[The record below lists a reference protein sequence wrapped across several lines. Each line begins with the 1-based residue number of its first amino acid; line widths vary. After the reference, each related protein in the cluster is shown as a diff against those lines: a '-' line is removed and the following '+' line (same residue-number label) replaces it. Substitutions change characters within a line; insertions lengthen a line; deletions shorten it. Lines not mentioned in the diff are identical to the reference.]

1 MCARIRHRCL
11 ISTHAPHA
19 GSDVAP
25 TPTPQPTTISTHAP
39 HAGSDADNVYNAI
52 SAGQFQPTLP
62 MRGATNY
69 KPHYWRFCRFQ
80 PTLPMR
86 GATSLRLLFFLLLP
100 ISTHAPHAGSDTCV
114 RNARRVVTIFQPT
127 LPMRGATASE
137 ALLLLGYIFQ
147 PTLPMRGATLRER
160 VSARDKIF
168 QPTLPMRGATKGR
181 DVDVKLD
188 VFQPTLPMRG
198 ATVTPLRILTPTKI
212 STHAPHAGSDTF

>member
-1 MCARIRHRCL
+1 MALWVRISTHAPHAGSDLLLGSVRPSCKHFNPRSPCGERHFL
-11 ISTHAPHA
+11 IEDDFLPVGISTHAPHA

-86 GATSLRLLFFLLLP
+86 GATSDRVQEGSRDI
-100 ISTHAPHAGSDTCV
+100 ISTHAPHAGSDRESC
-114 RNARRVVTIFQPT
+114 RNGVHQIIAP
-127 LPMRGATASE
+127 P
-137 ALLLLGYIFQ
+137 
-147 PTLPMRGATLRER
+147 
-160 VSARDKIF
+160 
-168 QPTLPMRGATKGR
+168 
-181 DVDVKLD
+181 
-188 VFQPTLPMRG
+188 
-198 ATVTPLRILTPTKI
+198 
-212 STHAPHAGSDTF
+212 APHAGRDLRFLRLW

>member
-1 MCARIRHRCL
+1 MALWVRISTHAPHAGSDLLLGSVRPSCKHFNPRSPCGERHFL
-11 ISTHAPHA
+11 IEDDFLPVGISTHAPHA

-86 GATSLRLLFFLLLP
+86 GATLASACTAASNAHFNPRSPCGERLQHIVLLTISLPDIVKSHSRKQK
-100 ISTHAPHAGSDTCV
+100 
-114 RNARRVVTIFQPT
+114 R
-127 LPMRGATASE
+127 AS
-137 ALLLLGYIFQ
+137 
-147 PTLPMRGATLRER
+147 
-160 VSARDKIF
+160 
-168 QPTLPMRGATKGR
+168 
-181 DVDVKLD
+181 
-188 VFQPTLPMRG
+188 
-198 ATVTPLRILTPTKI
+198 
-212 STHAPHAGSDTF
+212 

>member
-1 MCARIRHRCL
+1 MREATREPFGWRYGSEFQPTLPMRGATCCSDPCDQAASISTHAPHAGSDEMCARIRHRCL

-86 GATSLRLLFFLLLP
+86 GATVAECRRRSLVER
-100 ISTHAPHAGSDTCV
+100 
-114 RNARRVVTIFQPT
+114 FQPT
-127 LPMRGATASE
+127 LPMRGATRQTNRRTA
-137 ALLLLGYIFQ
+137 
-147 PTLPMRGATLRER
+147 
-160 VSARDKIF
+160 D
-168 QPTLPMRGATKGR
+168 
-181 DVDVKLD
+181 
-188 VFQPTLPMRG
+188 
-198 ATVTPLRILTPTKI
+198 TVI

>member
-1 MCARIRHRCL
+1 MREATREPFGWRYGSEFQPTLPMRGATCCSDPCDQAASISTHAPHAGSDEMCARIRHRCL

-100 ISTHAPHAGSDTCV
+100 ISTHAPHAGSDCFRSLV
-114 RNARRVVTIFQPT
+114 VARIH
-127 LPMRGATASE
+127 
-137 ALLLLGYIFQ
+137 
-147 PTLPMRGATLRER
+147 
-160 VSARDKIF
+160 
-168 QPTLPMRGATKGR
+168 
-181 DVDVKLD
+181 
-188 VFQPTLPMRG
+188 
-198 ATVTPLRILTPTKI
+198 I
-212 STHAPHAGSDTF
+212 STHAPHAGSDPKSDRKGHQCLDFNPRSPCGERLRGVTWT